1 MTSSPGTFS
10 ADAQHPAVTAK
21 QNKPAPEAGG
31 TAAVAFVTQLS
42 HSIPITLQF
51 NIHCIVYQVSVPFF
65 FFFFNVLSPPAV
77 SQ

>member
-51 NIHCIVYQVSVPFF
+51 NIHCIV
-65 FFFFNVLSPPAV
+65 
-77 SQ
+77 